1 MKQIG
6 TALNPYTLRNEAQK
20 LENERWRRRA
30 SRQQGRDRAQVYLAA
45 SHTYELTRGDM
56 WTGRCKVMLGSE
68 ARDANRVLEDKFYRA
83 LDVDPKARLW
93 RWKLKKEAP
102 V

>member
-1 MKQIG
+1 MRQIG
-6 TALNPYTLRNEAQK
+6 TAQNPHTLRNEAQK
-20 LENERWRRRA
+20 LENEWWRRRA
-30 SRQQGRDRAQVYLAA
+30 KRQQARERVQAYLAA

-56 WTGRCKVMLGSE
+56 WTGRRKVMLGSE
-68 ARDANRVLEDKFYRA
+68 ARDANQALEDKFYRA
-83 LDVDPKARLW
+83 LDTDPKARLW